1 MSVFSDKLVALD
13 ARFRGIATERYASLL
28 LIPSGVV
35 LLALGSAA
43 YFWGVDGPFRVRL
56 YPQAAIVW
64 VLALP
69 LAFFSFEGI
78 VAAWRSRLSVPRKL
92 AFSACHVAAIALALA
107 PILVFLLVVWAIRG
121 MNGDR

>member
-1 MSVFSDKLVALD
+1 MRAFSDKLAALD
-13 ARFRGIATERYASLL
+13 ARFRAIALERYASLL
-28 LIPSGVV
+28 LIPSGVI
-35 LLALGSAA
+35 LLALGPAA
-43 YFWGVDGPFRVRL
+43 YFWGADSPFRARL

-78 VAAWRSRLSVPRKL
+78 VAAWRSRLTLARKL

-107 PILVFLLVVWAIRG
+107 PILVFLPVVWAIG
-121 MNGDR
+121 GVHGDR